1 MPICL
6 KNSLGCLLR
15 DFSLE
20 LNVTRESFWRG
31 PLSIEESIEGGSTEV
46 SFLELCRVKRLK
58 DYRGVTCK
66 GYGLRDYG
74 VR

>member
-1 MPICL
+1 
-6 KNSLGCLLR
+6 
-15 DFSLE
+15 
-20 LNVTRESFWRG
+20 VTRESFWRG

-58 DYRGVTCK
+58 DYLGVTCK